1 MLANW
6 LGMLR
11 NVLRRSL
18 LVDFKNVYSL
28 LLFVHWLKFYSQKA
42 GAVNTVVLID
52 WQRWSKNGAHNSCS
66 CQHADRCTS
75 QKKDTK
81 EFDRL
86 NYSCKPHPW
95 IFSDADCYET
105 QSQTSFD
112 HSFRLMISP
121 DFNKVCHPLSNSF
134 VGMLGVRHSKQLHAC
149 SCQHADR
156 CTSQKKKDSKEFDRL
171 NYSYKPHPW
180 IFSDADCYETQSQ
193 TSFDH
198 SFRLMISPDFN
209 KVCHPLSNSFV
220 GMLGVRHSKQ
230 LHVWFSSSS
239 SSVFFNL
246 NINLII
252 LFHHVI
258 TAFIFICFF
267 YLFIFVMYYHLSNSS
282 PTCVTSG

>member
-1 MLANW
+1 MLST
-6 LGMLR
+6 G
-11 NVLRRSL
+11 
-18 LVDFKNVYSL
+18 
-28 LLFVHWLKFYSQKA
+28 
-42 GAVNTVVLID
+42 
-52 WQRWSKNGAHNSCS
+52 KNGAHKSCS
-66 CQHADRCTS
+66 CQHADLREKSRNTDRCTR

-86 NYSCKPHPW
+86 NYFCKRHPW

-134 VGMLGVRHSKQLHAC
+134 VGLLGVRHSKQL
-149 SCQHADR
+149 R
-156 CTSQKKKDSKEFDRL
+156 
-171 NYSYKPHPW
+171 
-180 IFSDADCYETQSQ
+180 
-193 TSFDH
+193 
-198 SFRLMISPDFN
+198 
-209 KVCHPLSNSFV
+209 
-220 GMLGVRHSKQ
+220 
-230 LHVWFSSSS
+230 VWFSSSS

-267 YLFIFVMYYHLSNSS
+267 YLFIYLFIFSIIICPIRAQPAWQAFKGKRDWLTRAWAS
-282 PTCVTSG
+282 